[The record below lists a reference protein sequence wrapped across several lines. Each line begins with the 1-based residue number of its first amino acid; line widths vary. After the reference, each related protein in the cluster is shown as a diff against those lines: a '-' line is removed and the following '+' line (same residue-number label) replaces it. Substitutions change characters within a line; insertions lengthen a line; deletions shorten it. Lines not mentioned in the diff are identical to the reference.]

1 MAHLYTH
8 SDHDLVRYTR
18 FPEGYPAGSAVAG
31 PWQVPVLAPPEA
43 FSAPSEMYAF
53 DDRKRIQVSRTA
65 ALHFYRNDAKFT
77 SVVTKPLE
85 WVSVFCEYGYV
96 LTPDISLGDD
106 MPSWLRQ
113 QNTCLS
119 RAVGVIWQRR
129 GLNVIPSLRWRS
141 IEDIPFVVAGIS
153 SGSTIAVSNY
163 GSRRELSERM
173 IFKAGLEEILRVL
186 SPADVLL
193 YGSADATLKALI
205 ETHSRLH
212 IYKSPIDRQRAQI
225 ELASSKLSPERL
237 F

>member
-18 FPEGYPAGSAVAG
+18 FPEGYPVGSAVAG
-31 PWQVPVLAPPEA
+31 PWQVPVLEPLEL

-53 DDRKRIQVSRTA
+53 DDRKRIQVSSTT
-65 ALHFYRNDAKFT
+65 ALHFYRDDAKFA

-106 MPSWLRQ
+106 MPPWLRQ

-119 RAVGVIWQRR
+119 RAVGVVWQRR

-141 IEDIPFVVAGIS
+141 IDDIPFVVAGIS
-153 SGSTIAVSNY
+153 PGSTISVSNY
-163 GSRRELSERM
+163 GSRRDIAERM
-173 IFKAGLEEILRVL
+173 IFKTGLEEILRVL
-186 SPADVLL
+186 NPAVVLL
-193 YGSADATLKALI
+193 YGSADPTLQTMI
-205 ETHSRLH
+205 ETYSRLH
-212 IYKSPIDRQRAQI
+212 IYKSPIDKQRAQI
-225 ELASSKLSPERL
+225 AVGSSNIGLDSL